1 MITFNEA
8 TDILQVSKVTIY
20 SYIEKGYLTPHK
32 NDINNRVY
40 FDEAQVKKLADA
52 LKGPLPFTDEEN

>member
-8 TDILQVSKVTIY
+8 VDILQVSKVTIY

-32 NDINNRVY
+32 NDITNRVY
-40 FDEAQVKKLADA
+40 FDDTQVKKLAEA
-52 LKGPLPFTDEEN
+52 IKEPLPFTDGGE